1 MQHRLR
7 ILIADDIALMRELLV
22 GLLRR
27 HGDHEIA
34 TARDGQ
40 IALELCS
47 RAGMQ
52 FDVAFLDQN
61 MPGFKGT
68 ELLAL
73 IKAQQPR
80 CVTAIV
86 TADSDRETVRS
97 AIEAGVHGFLV
108 KPYSMHQVEAVL
120 AQADCNGGRSSASE

>member
-1 MQHRLR
+1 MKRRFR
-7 ILIADDIALMRELLV
+7 ILVADDVALMRELLT
-22 GLLRR
+22 GLIRR

-40 IALELCS
+40 VVLELCS
-47 RAGMQ
+47 RPGMQ

-86 TADSDRETVRS
+86 TADSDRETVHS
-97 AIEAGVHGFLV
+97 AIEAGAQGFLV
-108 KPYSMHQVEAVL
+108 KPYSMSQVEAVL
-120 AQADCNGGRSSASE
+120 AQANIDGV